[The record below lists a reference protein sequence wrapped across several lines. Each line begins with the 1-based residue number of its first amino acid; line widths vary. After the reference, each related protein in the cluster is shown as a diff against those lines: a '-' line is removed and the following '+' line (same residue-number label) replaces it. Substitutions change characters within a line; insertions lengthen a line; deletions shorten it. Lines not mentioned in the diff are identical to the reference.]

1 MKTYRILI
9 IFFATYCC
17 YLNAVAQNN
26 IVQNITINW
35 QQTPYTLATA
45 EGKQTQTLGFDGAMY
60 EPQQH
65 WLPIFTQK
73 IATNSIGR
81 LQVSIANAQY
91 EAVVLPQGLLG
102 VNEVVQNI
110 IVPQSQIAK
119 EKKKPFA
126 LTSFVPLRRT
136 AMGGYE
142 KLLSCDLVYQIQPQP
157 ELRGTRQYTEN
168 SVFNQGS
175 LYRFKVN
182 EDGIYKID
190 FAFLGKLGITQSV
203 PIANLRIYGNGGG
216 MLPELSLGEKYD
228 DLLENPIQIQ
238 DNNQNNVF
246 DSGDFLIFYAQSPNR
261 WVFNTTNKRFEWQKN
276 VYSDYNYYYL
286 NFDIGA
292 GKRITQAT
300 PNTAAPTVQL
310 NTFSDYVAHETDED
324 NPNYSGRTWY
334 GELFNAQRTEQTF
347 NFTIPNLDLSA
358 PQYLTTAVAGRTI
371 SAAASFS
378 TLVNDA
384 PLQSMAIAT
393 VTPGYEYDY
402 GRPALSTS
410 AFTLSNNNP
419 IAIKVRYNIADAAAE
434 GWLNYLALNVR
445 RNLICSG
452 QMGFRDGASVAPSAI
467 AQFNIQANGSL
478 NVWDVSRI
486 DQVQQLP
493 LNAANNGFSFVADA
507 SQLRQYVAFDGTQF
521 LTPQAEAIVEK
532 QNLHAPEQP
541 NMVIISHP
549 NFLESAQRLADFHEQ
564 HDNLSVKIVTPQQLY
579 NEFSSGALDIVA
591 FRDYLKMLY
600 DRAGTNENLMPQSV
614 LFWGDASYDYKDI
627 KFKDGTN
634 SNFVP
639 TYESPE
645 TLSTT
650 YTYCTDDFFGFLDDG
665 EGASMSTNKFLLD
678 IAIGRIPIKSNEEGD
693 LVVDKIIKYTQV
705 DAMGNWRND
714 VCFIGDDEDGNT
726 HLDDAEQGA
735 NFMST
740 NHAVYNVNKIYLDAY
755 QQVSTSGGSRYPAAK
770 EALNAQVFSGALMLN
785 YSGHGGEDGWTY
797 ERVLDA
803 SDLPKW
809 RNINKMP
816 LFVTA
821 TCSFARYDNPDK
833 YSIGEKL
840 MLYPQGGAIAL
851 MTTVRLVYAGSNATL
866 NSAFTKRLFE
876 PINGTMPTMG
886 EAARLAKNDV
896 FTLSYSPQFDSQS
909 SAVNNH
915 KFALLGDP
923 ALRLAY
929 PQQTTIVTTQINGK
943 PLANGTPDTIRALQ
957 TVTVKGE
964 VRDQQGN
971 RLDAFNGIVY
981 PTVFDKKTSIET
993 LANDEGSNKTTFE
1006 LRRNVLFKGQ
1016 ASVINGSFEFSFIV
1030 PKDINYQYGIGRIS
1044 YYANNPEM
1052 DFNGY
1057 TEALYIGGINDQALN
1072 DQQPPQIDIF
1082 MGDERF
1088 VFGSTTDKNPLLIA
1102 KIRDDNGI
1110 NTAGSGVGHDIT
1122 GVLND
1127 DNGNSYT
1134 LNQYYKT
1141 DLNSYK
1147 SGEVQYPLNDLPE
1160 GLHRIEVKAWD
1171 INNNSGKGYT
1181 EFVVASSAELALKN
1195 VLNYPNPFMD
1205 YTQFW
1210 FEHNRPNEPLNVM
1223 VQIYTLS
1230 GKLVKTLQ
1238 QEIQTAGYR
1247 SDDITWDGLDDFGS
1261 KIGRGAYV
1269 YVLTVKTNDNKTARQ
1284 VQRLVVLK

>member
-1 MKTYRILI
+1 MKPYHTLLL
-9 IFFATYCC
+9 FFAACVC
-17 YLNAVAQNN
+17 LQASAQNN
-26 IVQNITINW
+26 ITQSLSINW
-35 QQTPYTLATA
+35 QQATRTIAVA
-45 EGKQTQTLGFDGAMY
+45 EGKEAQTLSFEGAMY
-60 EPQQH
+60 EPEQH
-65 WLPIFTQK
+65 WLPIFAQK
-73 IATNSIGR
+73 TPVNATGR
-81 LQVSIANAQY
+81 IQVTITNAQY
-91 EAVVLPQGLLG
+91 EAVVLPPNLLG
-102 VNEVVQNI
+102 VNDVVQNN
-110 IVPQSQIAK
+110 IVPQAKIAQ

-126 LTSFVPLRRT
+126 LLSFVPLRRT
-136 AMGGYE
+136 EMGGYE
-142 KLLSCDLVYQIQPQP
+142 KLISCDLVYQIQPQP
-157 ELRGTRQYTEN
+157 AQRGIRQYTNN
-168 SVFNQGS
+168 SVFNQGD
-175 LYRFKVN
+175 LYRFKVT
-182 EDGIYKID
+182 EEGVYKID
-190 FAFLGKLGITQSV
+190 FAFLSKLGISQTV

-216 MLPELSLGEKYD
+216 MLPELSSGEKYD
-228 DLLENPIQIQ
+228 DLLENPIQVS

-246 DSGDFLIFYAQSPNR
+246 DSGDFLIFYAQSPNQ
-261 WVFNTTNKRFEWQKN
+261 WSFNPTTKRFEWTKN

-292 GKRITQAT
+292 GKRIAQAA
-300 PNTAAPTVQL
+300 PNTATPTIQL
-310 NTFSDYVAHETDED
+310 NTFSDYVAHEIDED

-358 PQYLTTAVAGRTI
+358 QQYLTTSVAGRTI
-371 SAAASFS
+371 AASASFS
-378 TLVNDA
+378 TFVNDA
-384 PLQSMAIAT
+384 LLQTMSIST

-402 GRPALSTS
+402 GRPALATT
-410 AFTLSNNNP
+410 AFTVSNNNP
-419 IAIKVRYNIADAAAE
+419 IGIKVRYNIADAAAE
-434 GWLNYLALNVR
+434 GWLNYLVLNVR
-445 RNLICSG
+445 RSLICNG
-452 QMGFRDGASVAPSAI
+452 QMGFRDGASVAQNAI
-467 AQFNIQANGSL
+467 AQFNIQANNSL
-478 NVWDVSRI
+478 TVWDISRI
-486 DQVQQLP
+486 DQVQQIP
-493 LNAANNGFSFVADA
+493 LNATANGFSFVAQA
-507 SQLRQYVAFDGTQF
+507 SQLRQYIAFDGTQF
-521 LTPQAEAIVEK
+521 LTPEAEGIAEK
-532 QNLHAPEQP
+532 QNLHAPETP
-541 NMVIISHP
+541 DMVVISHP
-549 NFLESAQRLADFHEQ
+549 NFVASAQQLADFHQ
-564 HDNLSVKIVTPQQLY
+564 QYDQLNVKIVTPQQIY
-579 NEFSSGALDIVA
+579 NEFSSGKLDVTA
-591 FRDYLKMLY
+591 MRDYLKMLY
-600 DRAGTNENLMPQSV
+600 DRAENDQNAMPQYV
-614 LFWGDASYDYKDI
+614 LFWGDASYDYKDL
-627 KFKDGTN
+627 KFKNGTN

-650 YTYCTDDFFGFLDDG
+650 YTYCSDDFFGYLDDNEG
-665 EGASMSTNKFLLD
+665 ETMSTNKYLLD
-678 IAIGRIPIKSNEEGD
+678 IGIGRIPIKSNEEGSI
-693 LVVDKIIKYTQV
+693 VVDKIRHYTQQ
-705 DAMGNWRND
+705 ATMGNWRND

-726 HLDDAEQGA
+726 HLNDAEEGA
-735 NFMST
+735 DFMAA
-740 NHAVYNVNKIYLDAY
+740 NHPAYNINKIYLDAY
-755 QQVSTSGGSRYPAAK
+755 QQITTAGGNRYPAAK

-809 RNINKMP
+809 RNTDKMP

-840 MLYPQGGAIAL
+840 MLYPNGGAIAL

-876 PINGTMPTMG
+876 PISGTMPTIG

-896 FTLSYSPQFDSQS
+896 FTLSYSPNFDSQS

-915 KFALLGDP
+915 KFALFGDP
-923 ALRLAY
+923 ALHLAY
-929 PQQTTIVTTQINGK
+929 PQQTTVVTTQINNK
-943 PLANGTPDTIRALQ
+943 PLTGNTADTIRALQ

-971 RLDAFNGIVY
+971 RLESFNGIVY
-981 PTVFDKKTSIET
+981 PTVFDKKINIET
-993 LANDEGSNKTTFE
+993 LGNDPSSPKTTFD

-1016 ASVINGSFEFSFIV
+1016 VSVTNGSFEFSFIV
-1030 PKDINYQYGIGRIS
+1030 PKDINYQYGTGRIS
-1044 YYANNPEM
+1044 YYAADNQT

-1057 TEALYIGGINDQALN
+1057 TETLYIGGINDQAFN

-1088 VFGSTTDKNPLLIA
+1088 VFGSTTDKSPLLIA
-1102 KIRDDNGI
+1102 KIRDENGI

-1127 DNGNSYT
+1127 DNGNAYT

-1147 SGEVQYPLNDLPE
+1147 SGQVQYPLNDLPE

-1223 VQIYTLS
+1223 VQVYTLS
-1230 GKLVKTLQ
+1230 GKLIKTLH

-1269 YVLTVKTNDNKTARQ
+1269 YILTVKTNDNKTARQ